1 MKLYLRDK
9 NPDVVA
15 AFREFFKGSEDVIV
29 QDGDIFQQPDC
40 MALVSPANSFGF
52 MDGGIDLVY
61 QQKMGFHLEKD
72 VQKAIKQQTKY
83 NEIMIGHALAVETS
97 YPDIPW
103 LIVAPTM
110 RTPRPCTAEHV
121 FLATRA
127 AIDVAINLSIDSVQM
142 PGMGTATGRVEPRA
156 AAQAMLFGYN
166 AAHKLN
172 GFKGIENEHTTAAS

>member
-1 MKLYLRDK
+1 MKLYLRDN

-15 AFREFFKGSEDVIV
+15 AFRHYFKGSDDVIV

-40 MALVSPANSFGF
+40 MAIVSPANSFGF

-72 VQKAIKQQTKY
+72 VQAAIKQQTKY
-83 NEIMIGHALAVETS
+83 NEILVGHALAVETK
-97 YPDIPW
+97 YMDITW

-127 AIDVAINLSIDSVQM
+127 AIDLCLNMSLGSVQM
-142 PGMGTATGRVEPRA
+142 PGMGTATGRVPPMA

-172 GFKGIENEHTTAAS
+172 GLKGIENEHTAAAS